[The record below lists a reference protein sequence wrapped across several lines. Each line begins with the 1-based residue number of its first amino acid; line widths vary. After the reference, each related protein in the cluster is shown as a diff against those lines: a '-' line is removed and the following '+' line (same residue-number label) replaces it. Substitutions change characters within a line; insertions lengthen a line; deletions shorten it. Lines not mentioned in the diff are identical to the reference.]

1 MNMKTKMNLYPTA
14 EEAIRALALHIRDIA
29 RESISSRGRFD
40 LVLSGGN
47 SPRRLYEFMASDEFR
62 HEMDWQHTYFFFGDE
77 RFVPS
82 DDDRRNSLM
91 AAESLLLPL
100 GISNDH
106 IFAIDTSGTPERA
119 ARQYTATVKKHF
131 DAGPIIFDLVLLGLG
146 SDGHTASLFPSTP
159 ILKDTEANFK
169 QVHLTDQNM
178 FRITMTAPLINRAR
192 NVAFLVYGEDKAHAV
207 AGVLGGSLDTSDHY
221 PARLIHPK
229 SGNIQW
235 FMDADAASQLRA
247 GSERAT

>member
-1 MNMKTKMNLYPTA
+1 MNVKINSFLTA
-14 EEAIRALALHIRDIA
+14 EDVIRALAMHIRDIA
-29 RESISSRGRFD
+29 RDSIESQGRFD
-40 LVLSGGN
+40 FVLSGGN

-62 HEMDWQHTYFFFGDE
+62 HEIDWRQTYFFFGDE

-91 AAESLLLPL
+91 AAESLLIPL
-100 GISNDH
+100 NIPNDH

-119 ARQYTATVKKHF
+119 AREYTARVKKHF
-131 DAGPIIFDLVLLGLG
+131 DDGPIQFDMILLGLG

-159 ILKDTEANFK
+159 VLKETEANFR
-169 QVHLTDQNM
+169 QVHLIDQNM

-192 NVAFLVYGEDKAHAV
+192 NVAFLVYGKDKAHAV
-207 AGVLGGSLDTSDHY
+207 QAVLDGSLDTSDHY

-229 SGNIQW
+229 SGNLQW
-235 FMDADAASQLRA
+235 FLDSEAASLLSE
-247 GSERAT
+247 GSVHAT